1 MTYQSNKSTRAKIDK
16 LLERN
21 AQIVANFGTKG
32 KFDVRTKTERDKQIR
47 VIMRDIKELDEAL
60 YKIIKRQDD

>member
-21 AQIVANFGTKG
+21 SRIICNFKTKGMYDVGTKE
-32 KFDVRTKTERDKQIR
+32 KRDKELR
-47 VIMRDIKELDEAL
+47 TIMREIKELDADF